1 MSIIT
6 RKYHAKLCRFLPAF
20 IAALAVSIPSPS
32 SAAPW
37 GPWSANSDA
46 PAFLAPGDRETP
58 RAGDREEPDHSIAAT
73 PFLWLLSFYQKTIS
87 PVDGDRCSLYPTCS
101 QYGVLAVRKHGPI
114 IGVIMTVDR
123 LIHETDET
131 RFAPLVR
138 VGDRYR
144 YTDSVADNDF
154 WWSSR

>member
-1 MSIIT
+1 MFVVMAALS
-6 RKYHAKLCRFLPAF
+6 PV
-20 IAALAVSIPSPS
+20 IAASP
-32 SAAPW
+32 ACAGTW
-37 GPWSANSDA
+37 GPWSVNGDA
-46 PAFLAPGDRETP
+46 PAFLTAADKEAPA
-58 RAGDREEPDHSIAAT
+58 AGSPAEREESVAAT

-101 QYGVLAVRKHGPI
+101 QYSVLAVRKHGPV

-138 VGDRYR
+138 IGDRYR
-144 YTDSVADNDF
+144 YADSVADNDF